1 VADLARGASIFGRN
15 VDVIQGLL
23 ERIAR
28 DHDVA
33 VTLWRPVSEDRMLLI
48 LAAFAAGQTRI
59 HMSVGEHLPLLIG
72 SAGRIMA
79 AFQGLSPRE
88 LRRQFKQIRW
98 EQPMSFDDYMAEAES
113 ARKRG
118 WSIDNGNYIA
128 GISSVA
134 VPIFDDDLRLIMACS
149 ATTFSQKLD
158 TARAEQVA
166 ADLSRL
172 RAWSRFGA

>member
-1 VADLARGASIFGRN
+1 VSFDPAVKTYKIGQGVADLARGASIFGRN

-88 LRRQFKQIRW
+88 LRRQRRLKARG
-98 EQPMSFDDYMAEAES
+98 S
-113 ARKRG
+113 AG
-118 WSIDNGNYIA
+118 GAST
-128 GISSVA
+128 
-134 VPIFDDDLRLIMACS
+134 M
-149 ATTFSQKLD
+149 ATTSRESPQSPCRYLTTIYD
-158 TARAEQVA
+158 SSWRARRQPFRR
-166 ADLSRL
+166 S
-172 RAWSRFGA
+172 